1 MKDIAWENSGSHTAQ
16 RLKKEIKWIM
26 NQDQRRHG
34 YLLRKKKIWIM
45 SEDQDRRNE
54 DEI

>member
-1 MKDIAWENSGSHTAQ
+1 MNNESGS
-16 RLKKEIKWIM
+16 KKTRIFT
-26 NQDQRRHG
+26 Q
-34 YLLRKKKIWIM
+34 KKKIWIM